1 MTPDDVQSRK
11 CSRQEMRKASVTHL
25 VVAAAIITSSSHAVA
40 QSNDEAESARRES
53 PWYVRIGML
62 DAIYHPSATIAT
74 SGEAIPGAAADVSN
88 NLTPMFDIG
97 YDVTKAFSLQVM
109 GGVPPKPTVTGE
121 RAVASLGALGAVRFG
136 PVFLT
141 GIYHAPRWRGWQPYV
156 GAGAVYAIIL
166 RDHDRAISDLS
177 VLNNWGFALQG
188 GVERSIANNLDVF
201 VDFKEAWLAVD
212 AHGNVSGAIPVTA
225 RIGLDPSI

>member
-74 SGEAIPGAAADVSN
+74 SGVAIPGEGADVRN
-88 NLTPMFDIG
+88 NMKPMF
-97 YDVTKAFSLQVM
+97 YMSF
-109 GGVPPKPTVTGE
+109 
-121 RAVASLGALGAVRFG
+121 VR
-136 PVFLT
+136 
-141 GIYHAPRWRGWQPYV
+141 
-156 GAGAVYAIIL
+156 
-166 RDHDRAISDLS
+166 
-177 VLNNWGFALQG
+177 
-188 GVERSIANNLDVF
+188 
-201 VDFKEAWLAVD
+201 
-212 AHGNVSGAIPVTA
+212 
-225 RIGLDPSI
+225 